1 MEPPYQSLI
10 DLCRELRGQRFAAL
24 ANPDE
29 ETQILLTNW
38 CARNGLLGVLPQSVF
53 TIVLAARW
61 DHLLAKEG
69 PLFPVVDQHVRSSTD
84 WQTGHFHYGFG
95 RRRPSGEE
103 RRQRDLVEEE
113 YVSEKSPP
121 PHVIIQSKLDD
132 PKLEHQSL
140 KSLAHF
146 FPEVKEWEAETF
158 DYPRPLSVP
167 FWELY
172 AEPIHNFLAAAF
184 GFYDSV
190 QTITRLAGTPP
201 QNLEE
206 RDYFSYTS
214 AVKTIE
220 ALVANVRHTVG
231 FTEDGQMIQ
240 RWTSASL
247 LASFGM
253 MAFLDLTEGKVHRC
267 ANESCGRL
275 FVTDAWQAAYCS
287 PRCRNTTL
295 KRESRKRV
303 AARQM
308 HAAGKSF
315 GQVAKRFG
323 VDVTTVKEWVLKKSD
338 TKTVKSGNRG
348 TVTT

>member
-69 PLFPVVDQHVRSSTD
+69 PLFPVVDQHVRSSTE

-95 RRRPSGEE
+95 RRRPSSEE

-113 YVSEKSPP
+113 YVSEKSPT

-172 AEPIHNFLAAAF
+172 AEPIHNFLGAAF

-190 QTITRLAGTPP
+190 QTISRLKGVRV
-201 QNLEE
+201 QDLDQRESYSVE
-206 RDYFSYTS
+206 R
-214 AVKTIE
+214 AVRTIE
-220 ALVANVRHTVG
+220 ALVANVRHTVD
-231 FTEDGQMIQ
+231 FTEDGQLIQ

-253 MAFLDLTEGKVHRC
+253 MAFLDLMEGKVHRC
-267 ANESCGRL
+267 ANEACGRI

-287 PRCRNTTL
+287 PRCRNTAL
-295 KRESRKRV
+295 KRQSRKRV

-308 HAAGKSF
+308 HAEGKSF
-315 GQVAKRFG
+315 QQIAKRFK
-323 VDVTTVKEWVLKKSD
+323 VDV
-338 TKTVKSGNRG
+338 KTVKAWLGHHEDSKRRKSR
-348 TVTT
+348 